1 VWRAE
6 GERFD
11 VTQRAARGQDG
22 GGSLIVRGGIHKN
35 GGTELVIVRGTFT
48 AFKFCEQ
55 IVVPSFQTHD
65 AIIFQEHNARP
76 QSANSTC
83 QVLAKNHVAALEW

>member
-1 VWRAE
+1 MWRAE

-22 GGSLIVRGGIHKN
+22 GGSLMVRGGIHKN
-35 GGTELVIVRGTFT
+35 GRTELVIVRGTFT

-55 IVVPSFQTHD
+55 IVVPYVVPSFQTHD

-76 QSANSTC
+76 Q
-83 QVLAKNHVAALEW
+83 